1 MPHASRVPCI
11 WNVKNSETY
20 KINIAIWY
28 CVVSQAH
35 TFFILLIWWYFGE
48 LMLKIH
54 WKLEKEREKMFPFV
68 KWTRRQRGS
77 LFKYATKTVYSS
89 EFSLSAA
96 RPIIYSYMCLLRIDF
111 TQHKLTVRM
120 SKQHCNAN
128 FQFHSWQKW
137 ASERV
142 SEQNKTKQDKEEKT
156 TSVDSADKSCT
167 VGQNAFAFEK
177 TIGKWLGFF
186 SCRKSL

>member
-1 MPHASRVPCI
+1 M
-11 WNVKNSETY
+11 NS
-20 KINIAIWY
+20 
-28 CVVSQAH
+28 C
-35 TFFILLIWWYFGE
+35 
-48 LMLKIH
+48 LKFTGS
-54 WKLEKEREKMFPFV
+54 WKKREKKCFRS
-68 KWTRRQRGS
+68 WNERWRRGS

-142 SEQNKTKQDKEEKT
+142 SEQNKTKQDKEEKNHVSWFSWQIMHGGT
-156 TSVDSADKSCT
+156 KCIRIRKNNWKMAWFFFVPQITLMLVRNLQFRWVNKLYICHWAVCLASKSKQSVVISHL
-167 VGQNAFAFEK
+167 N
-177 TIGKWLGFF
+177 
-186 SCRKSL
+186 